1 MEKRKHELVIY
12 ANNHLALHAG
22 RWEEL
27 TEGDGTCYRMVSP
40 PEQTLFEQVLLYLE
54 TIAAQLPKPSLTPN
68 TLSEQVRAILAVC
81 LRWGSY
87 FVVLADESKPLWPMT
102 NQQSISLIADAE
114 MARINIEMSAALEQ
128 WLDILR
134 ADRERYFALVQAAKQ
149 LPLPIKRISVPP
161 RKRERLLEWA
171 FFAECMRSLAPSQ
184 EREQLVASRGEAEW
198 VKRIRNTVLAYPTRV
213 LANGIINMCWRNG
226 SSVEN
231 LHAGAYA
238 PHPLLQRRLSPQQAQ
253 LLLRETGEMLTVALE
268 IVLGLID
275 EQSVDSWVERVLPFA
290 LYPLRFDVPR
300 NWSLDQKTCEVKLD
314 DAEPF

>member
-1 MEKRKHELVIY
+1 MEKRNHELVIH

-27 TEGDGTCYRMVSP
+27 TEGDGTCYRMVYP

-54 TIAAQLPKPSLTPN
+54 TIAAQSPKLSLTQS
-68 TLSEQVRAILAVC
+68 TLSDQVRAILAVC

-87 FVVLADESKPLWPMT
+87 FAVLADEAKPQWLMAD
-102 NQQSISLIADAE
+102 QQSISLIADAE
-114 MARINIEMSAALEQ
+114 MARINIETSAALEQ

-134 ADRERYFALVQAAKQ
+134 SDKERYFALVQAAKQ
-149 LPLPIKRISVPP
+149 LPLPLKRISVPP
-161 RKRERLLEWA
+161 RKRERLLGWA
-171 FFAECMRSLAPSQ
+171 FFAECMRSLCSSQ
-184 EREQLVASRGEAEW
+184 ERKQLVASRGEAEW
-198 VKRIRNTVLAYPTRV
+198 VKQIRSNVIAYPTRI
-213 LANGIINMCWRNG
+213 LANGIMNMCWRNG

-238 PHPLLQRRLSPQQAQ
+238 PHPLLQRRLSPQQERF
-253 LLLRETGEMLTVALE
+253 LLRETGEMLTVALE

-275 EQSVDSWVERVLPFA
+275 EQSMDSWAERVLPFA
-290 LYPLRFDVPR
+290 LFPRRFHVPQ

>member
-27 TEGDGTCYRMVSP
+27 TEADGTRYRMVSP

-54 TIAAQLPKPSLTPN
+54 TIAAQLPKPSLTRS
-68 TLSEQVRAILAVC
+68 TLSEQVRAMLSVC

-87 FVVLADESKPLWPMT
+87 FAVLADESKPLWPMT
-102 NQQSISLIADAE
+102 NQQSISLIEDAE
-114 MARINIEMSAALEQ
+114 MARINIETSAALEQ
-128 WLDILR
+128 WLEMVR
-134 ADRERYFALVQAAKQ
+134 SDRERYFALVQAAKQ
-149 LPLPIKRISVPP
+149 LPLPLKRISVPP

-171 FFAECMRSLAPSQ
+171 FFAECIRSLAPPQ

-198 VKRIRNTVLAYPTRV
+198 VEQIRSTVLAYPTRV

-238 PHPLLQRRLSPQQAQ
+238 PHPLLQRRLSPQQER

-268 IVLGLID
+268 TVLGLID
-275 EQSVDSWVERVLPFA
+275 EHSVDSWAERVFPFA
-290 LYPLRFDVPR
+290 LFPRRFDVPR
-300 NWSLDQKTCEVKLD
+300 NWSLDQKTCEVRLVG
-314 DAEPF
+314 AEPF

>member
-1 MEKRKHELVIY
+1 MEKRKHELVIH
-12 ANNHLALHAG
+12 ANNHLTLHAG
-22 RWEEL
+22 WWQEF
-27 TEGDGTCYRMVSP
+27 TEDDGTCYRMVSP

-54 TIAAQLPKPSLTPN
+54 TIASELPKTSLTQS

-87 FVVLADESKPLWPMT
+87 FAVLADEAKPLWPMT
-102 NQQSISLIADAE
+102 DQQSISLIADAE
-114 MARINIEMSAALEQ
+114 MARINIETSAALDQ
-128 WLDILR
+128 WLDMLR
-134 ADRERYFALVQAAKQ
+134 SDKERYFALVQAAKQ
-149 LPLPIKRISVPP
+149 LPLPLKRISVPP

-171 FFAECMRSLAPSQ
+171 FFTECLRSLCSPQ

-198 VKRIRNTVLAYPTRV
+198 VKQIRSTVLAYPTRI

-238 PHPLLQRRLSPQQAQ
+238 PRPLLQRRLSPQQAQ

-268 IVLGLID
+268 MVLGLID
-275 EQSVDSWVERVLPFA
+275 EQSMDSWAERVFPFA
-290 LYPLRFDVPR
+290 LFPRRFHVPR
-300 NWSLDQKTCEVKLD
+300 NWSLDQKTCEVRLG

>member
-1 MEKRKHELVIY
+1 MEKRKHELVIH

-22 RWEEL
+22 QWEEF
-27 TEGDGTCYRMVSP
+27 TVGDGTCYRMVYP

-54 TIAAQLPKPSLTPN
+54 TIAAQSPKLSLTPS
-68 TLSEQVRAILAVC
+68 TLSEQVRAVLAVC

-87 FVVLADESKPLWPMT
+87 FAVLADEAKPLWPMT
-102 NQQSISLIADAE
+102 NQQSVSLIADAE
-114 MARINIEMSAALEQ
+114 MARINIETSAALAH

-134 ADRERYFALVQAAKQ
+134 SDKERYFALVQAAKQ
-149 LPLPIKRISVPP
+149 LPLPLKHISVPP

-171 FFAECMRSLAPSQ
+171 FFAECMRSLCSPQ

-198 VKRIRNTVLAYPTRV
+198 VEQIRSTVLAYPTRI

-238 PHPLLQRRLSPQQAQ
+238 PHPLLQRRISPQQER
-253 LLLRETGEMLTVALE
+253 LLLHETGEMLTVALE
-268 IVLGLID
+268 MVLGLIN
-275 EQSVDSWVERVLPFA
+275 EQSVNSWAERVFPFA
-290 LYPLRFDVPR
+290 LFPRRFHFPH
-300 NWSLDQKTCEVKLD
+300 NWSLDKNTCAVKLD
-314 DAEPF
+314 GTEPF